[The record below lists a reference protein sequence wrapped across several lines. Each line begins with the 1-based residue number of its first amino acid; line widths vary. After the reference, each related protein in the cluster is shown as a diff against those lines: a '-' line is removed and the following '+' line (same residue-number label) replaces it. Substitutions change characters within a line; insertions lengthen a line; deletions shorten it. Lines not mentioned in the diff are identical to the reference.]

1 MSESF
6 FIKEMKTYYMKF
18 HPLCDN
24 ITPYRI
30 IILTKEFYFMN
41 TAKGTITDFTFKS
54 EVLGEDLEIL
64 VYLPG
69 NYSPLYKYNILIA
82 QDGKDYFQLGRIGRT
97 ADELLDA
104 KEMENTIIIG
114 IPYKNVQDRR
124 RKYHPDGEQNAAY
137 IRFLAH
143 ELVPYLDEKY
153 PTYQMGMGRALIG
166 DSLGATVSLL
176 TALQYP
182 NTFGT
187 VILQS
192 PLANEKVM
200 EEVKSFKDTHLLNI
214 YHVIGTGETTVKT
227 TDGKE
232 EDFLTP
238 NRELSQLIKDKG
250 FPYFYDEFD
259 GDHTWTYWQPD
270 LKRALKQML

>member
-1 MSESF
+1 M
-6 FIKEMKTYYMKF
+6 
-18 HPLCDN
+18 N
-24 ITPYRI
+24 IP
-30 IILTKEFYFMN
+30 
-41 TAKGTITDFTFKS
+41 KGTITDFTFSSK
-54 EVLGEDLEIL
+54 VLGEDLDIL

-69 NYSPLYKYNILIA
+69 NYSPLYKYNLLIA

-97 ADELLDA
+97 ADDLLQD
-104 KEMENTIIIG
+104 KEIENTIIIG
-114 IPYKNVQDRR
+114 IPYKSVEDRR
-124 RKYHPDGEQNAAY
+124 KKYHPEGEQHEAY
-137 IRFLAH
+137 VRFLAH

-182 NTFGT
+182 HTFGT

-192 PLANEKVM
+192 PLVNEKVM
-200 EEVKSFKDTHLLNI
+200 AEVENFKPSHLLNI
-214 YHVIGTGETTVKT
+214 YHVIGKGETVVKT
-227 TDGKE
+227 TDGSEK
-232 EDFLTP
+232 DFLTP
-238 NRELSQLIKDKG
+238 NRKLSDLMKSKG

-259 GDHTWTYWQPD
+259 GDHTWTHWQPD

>member
-1 MSESF
+1 M
-6 FIKEMKTYYMKF
+6 
-18 HPLCDN
+18 N
-24 ITPYRI
+24 IP
-30 IILTKEFYFMN
+30 
-41 TAKGTITDFTFKS
+41 KGTITDFTFSSK
-54 EVLGEDLEIL
+54 VLGEDLDIL

-69 NYSPLYKYNILIA
+69 NYSPLYKYNLLIA

-97 ADELLDA
+97 ADDLLQD
-104 KEMENTIIIG
+104 KEIENTIIIG
-114 IPYKNVQDRR
+114 IPYKSVEDRR
-124 RKYHPDGEQNAAY
+124 KKYHPEGEQHEAY
-137 IRFLAH
+137 VRFLAH

-182 NTFGT
+182 HTFGT

-192 PLANEKVM
+192 PLVNEKVM
-200 EEVKSFKDTHLLNI
+200 AEIENFKPSHLLNI
-214 YHVIGTGETTVKT
+214 YHVIGKGETVVKT
-227 TDGKE
+227 TDGSEK
-232 EDFLTP
+232 DFLTP
-238 NRELSQLIKDKG
+238 NRKLSELMKSKG

-259 GDHTWTYWQPD
+259 GDHTWTHWQPD

>member
-1 MSESF
+1 M
-6 FIKEMKTYYMKF
+6 
-18 HPLCDN
+18 N
-24 ITPYRI
+24 IP
-30 IILTKEFYFMN
+30 
-41 TAKGTITDFTFKS
+41 KGTITDFTFSSK
-54 EVLGEDLEIL
+54 VLGEDLDIL

-69 NYSPLYKYNILIA
+69 NYSPLYKYNLLIA

-97 ADELLDA
+97 ADDLLQD
-104 KEMENTIIIG
+104 KEIENTIIIG
-114 IPYKNVQDRR
+114 IPYKSVEDRR
-124 RKYHPDGEQNAAY
+124 KKYHPEGEQHEAY
-137 IRFLAH
+137 VRFLAH

-182 NTFGT
+182 HTFGT

-192 PLANEKVM
+192 PLVNEKVM
-200 EEVKSFKDTHLLNI
+200 AEVENFKPSHLLNI
-214 YHVIGTGETTVKT
+214 YHVIGKGETVVKT
-227 TDGKE
+227 TDGSEK
-232 EDFLTP
+232 DFLTP
-238 NRELSQLIKDKG
+238 NRKLSELMKSKG

-259 GDHTWTYWQPD
+259 GDHTWTHWQPD

>member
-1 MSESF
+1 M
-6 FIKEMKTYYMKF
+6 
-18 HPLCDN
+18 N
-24 ITPYRI
+24 IP
-30 IILTKEFYFMN
+30 
-41 TAKGTITDFTFKS
+41 KGTITDFTFSSK
-54 EVLGEDLEIL
+54 VLGEDLDIL

-69 NYSPLYKYNILIA
+69 NYSPLYKYNLLIA

-97 ADELLDA
+97 ADDLLQN
-104 KEMENTIIIG
+104 KEIENTIIIG
-114 IPYKNVQDRR
+114 IPYKSVEDRR
-124 RKYHPDGEQNAAY
+124 KKYHPEGEQHEAY
-137 IRFLAH
+137 VRFLAH

-182 NTFGT
+182 HTFGT

-192 PLANEKVM
+192 PLVNEKVM
-200 EEVKSFKDTHLLNI
+200 AEVENFKPSHLLNI
-214 YHVIGTGETTVKT
+214 YHVIGKGETVVKT
-227 TDGKE
+227 TDGSEK
-232 EDFLTP
+232 DFLTP
-238 NRELSQLIKDKG
+238 NRKLSELMKSKG

-259 GDHTWTYWQPD
+259 GDHTWTHWQPD